1 VSLLAGASA
10 IPGVTV
16 DFASLAQVR
25 QWCQRSTRKHRGQQ
39 PMAGNFFS
47 RYKGRG
53 MDFAEVRAYQAGDDI
68 RSIDWRVTARTGKAH
83 TKLFHQERERP
94 LWLWV
99 DQRPSMYF
107 GSRQCFKSVLACQL
121 AAFYAWQAL
130 SLGDKIGSV
139 VFNDQDLRLHRPVG
153 QQRSLQAL
161 FANLIEFNQQLL
173 PAIPSTQPLKQP
185 LIQQQPT
192 PHASNTI
199 SDQNNHLATALRALL
214 HHLHKQS
221 FVVLISDFSEWDSAC
236 PALLQAIASRC
247 HLICHFI
254 ADPLEQNLPSK
265 AQGWITQGTEFLSL
279 PSLGKAERQAF
290 TEQFLQRQQAV
301 QHSLYGSTSSFL
313 PCLTSTPIEQWS
325 RQLVA

>member
-1 VSLLAGASA
+1 MSLLAGASA

-25 QWCQRSTRKHRGQQ
+25 QWCQRRARKHRGQQ

-107 GSRQCFKSVLACQL
+107 GSRECFKSVLACQL

-130 SLGDKIGSV
+130 ALGDKIGSV
-139 VFNDQDLRLHRPVG
+139 VFNDQGLRLHRPVG

-173 PAIPSTQPLKQP
+173 PALP
-185 LIQQQPT
+185 
-192 PHASNTI
+192 
-199 SDQNNHLATALRALL
+199 ATAQANTDHKSHQNTAHNTTQTNALTSALQALL
-214 HHLHKQS
+214 HNLHKQS
-221 FVVLISDFSEWDSAC
+221 FVVLISDFSDWDTDCA
-236 PALLQAIASRC
+236 ALLQTIASHC

-254 ADPLEQNLPSK
+254 TDPLEQNLPSK
-265 AQGWITQGTEFLSL
+265 AHGWITQGSEYLSL
-279 PSLGKAERQAF
+279 PSIGKAERQAF

-301 QHSLYGSTSSFL
+301 QHSLRGSTSSFS

-325 RQLVA
+325 RQLLA

>member
-1 VSLLAGASA
+1 MSVLAQASA

-25 QWCQRSTRKHRGQQ
+25 QWCQRRARRHRGQQ

-107 GSRQCFKSVLACQL
+107 GSRECFKSVLACQL

-130 SLGDKIGSV
+130 ALGDKIGSV
-139 VFNDQDLRLHRPVG
+139 VFNEVDQRLHRPVG

-161 FANLIEFNQQLL
+161 FANLIDYNQRLL
-173 PAIPSTQPLKQP
+173 QSPLP
-185 LIQQQPT
+185 NN
-192 PHASNTI
+192 NTNTR
-199 SDQNNHLATALRALL
+199 NNLTAALQALL
-214 HHLHKQS
+214 HNLHKQS
-221 FVVLISDFSEWDSAC
+221 FVVLISDFSDWDATC
-236 PALLQAIASRC
+236 AALMQTIASRT

-254 ADPLEQNLPSK
+254 ADPLEQHLPTK
-265 AQGWITQGTEFLSL
+265 AHGWITQGSEYLSL
-279 PSLGKAERQAF
+279 ANLSKHEHQAF
-290 TEQFLQRQQAV
+290 SEQFLQRQRAV
-301 QHSLYGSTSSFL
+301 QQSLRGSTSSFL

-325 RQLVA
+325 RQLLS

>member
-1 VSLLAGASA
+1 MSLLAQSA
-10 IPGVTV
+10 TPGVTV
-16 DFASLAQVR
+16 DFATLAQVR
-25 QWCQRSTRKHRGQQ
+25 QWCQQRTRKHRGQQ

-107 GSRQCFKSVLACQL
+107 GSRECFKSVLACQL

-130 SLGDKIGSV
+130 ALGDKIGSL
-139 VFNDQDLRLHRPVG
+139 VFNHQHQRLHRPVG

-173 PAIPSTQPLKQP
+173 PT
-185 LIQQQPT
+185 QQPQ
-192 PHASNTI
+192 PNRSHRPDPNEH
-199 SDQNNHLATALRALL
+199 NALSAALQALL

-221 FVVLISDFSEWDSAC
+221 FVVLISDFTDWDASCA
-236 PALLQAIASRC
+236 ALLAAIASRC

-254 ADPLEQNLPSK
+254 ADPLEQALPSQ
-265 AQGWITQGTEFLSL
+265 AQGWITQSSEYLSL
-279 PSLGKAERQAF
+279 PSVGKSERQAF
-290 TEQFLQRQQAV
+290 AEQFLQRQQAV
-301 QHSLYGSTSSFL
+301 KHSLRGSSSSFL
-313 PCLTSTPIEQWS
+313 PCSTSTPIEQWS
-325 RQLVA
+325 RQLVS

>member
-1 VSLLAGASA
+1 MSTATSLTPSATA

-16 DFASLAQVR
+16 DFATLAQVR
-25 QWCQRSTRKHRGQQ
+25 QWCQRRARKHRGQQ

-107 GSRQCFKSVLACQL
+107 GSRECFKSVLACQL

-130 SLGDKIGSV
+130 ALGDKIGSV
-139 VFNDQDLRLHRPVG
+139 VFNDDALRLHRPVG

-161 FANLIEFNQQLL
+161 FANLIEFNQQLAQ
-173 PAIPSTQPLKQP
+173 PARAVN
-185 LIQQQPT
+185 
-192 PHASNTI
+192 ASNTT
-199 SDQNNHLATALRALL
+199 LADALHALL
-214 HHLHKQS
+214 HNLHKQS
-221 FVVLISDFSEWDSAC
+221 FVVMISDFSEWDAQC
-236 PALLQAIASRC
+236 AALLQAIAART
-247 HLICHFI
+247 HLVCHFI
-254 ADPLEQNLPSK
+254 ADPLEQQLPAK
-265 AQGWITQGTEFLSL
+265 AHGWVTQGSQYLSL
-279 PSLGKAERQAF
+279 PSMGKHEHQQF

-301 QHSLYGSTSSFL
+301 QNSLRGSTSSFV
-313 PCLTSTPIEQWS
+313 PCLTSTPIDQWS
-325 RQLVA
+325 RQLLS

>member
-1 VSLLAGASA
+1 MSVLAQASA

-25 QWCQRSTRKHRGQQ
+25 LWCQRRARRHRGQQ
-39 PMAGNFFS
+39 SMAGNFFS

-107 GSRQCFKSVLACQL
+107 GSRECFKSVLACQL

-130 SLGDKIGSV
+130 ALGDKIGSV
-139 VFNDQDLRLHRPVG
+139 VFNEVDQRLHRPVG

-161 FANLIEFNQQLL
+161 FANLIDYNQRLL
-173 PAIPSTQPLKQP
+173 QSPLPSN
-185 LIQQQPT
+185 
-192 PHASNTI
+192 NTNTR
-199 SDQNNHLATALRALL
+199 NNLTTALQGLL
-214 HHLHKQS
+214 HNLHKQS
-221 FVVLISDFSEWDSAC
+221 FVVLISDFSDWDATSA
-236 PALLQAIASRC
+236 ALMQTIASRT

-254 ADPLEQNLPSK
+254 ADPLEQHLPTK
-265 AQGWITQGTEFLSL
+265 AHGWITQGSEYLSL
-279 PSLGKAERQAF
+279 TNLSKHEHQAF
-290 TEQFLQRQQAV
+290 SEQYLQRQHAV
-301 QHSLYGSTSSFL
+301 QQSLRGSTSSFL

-325 RQLVA
+325 RQLLS